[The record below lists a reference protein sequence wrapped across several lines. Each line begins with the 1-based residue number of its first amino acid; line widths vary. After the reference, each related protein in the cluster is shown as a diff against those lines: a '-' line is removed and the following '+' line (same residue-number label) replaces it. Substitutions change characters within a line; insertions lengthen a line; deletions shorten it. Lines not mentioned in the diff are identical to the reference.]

1 MCPGDELGRNILFMS
16 GARLVAKYSLE
27 VEGPLPDLAGV
38 MGLTLAPPPYQIK
51 LIPVQNNI

>member
-1 MCPGDELGRNILFMS
+1 MCPGDELGRNILFMF

-27 VEGPLPDLAGV
+27 VEGPPDLAGV

-51 LIPVQNNI
+51 LIPIKTRC